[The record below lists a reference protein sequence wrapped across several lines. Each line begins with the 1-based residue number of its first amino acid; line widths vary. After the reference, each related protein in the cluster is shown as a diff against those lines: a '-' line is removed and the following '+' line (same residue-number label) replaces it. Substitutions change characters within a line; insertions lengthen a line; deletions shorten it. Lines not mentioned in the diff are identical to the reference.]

1 MGGIG
6 IVFDALPQFG
16 GMLQETLPKD
26 AQGVVRKGAAGLFV
40 DAGGTV
46 IASSLPDLPPGA
58 AYRLHKEWLT
68 LDEGE
73 SRSYLESQA
82 GVLYAMGCARSL
94 RLPRIQ
100 TRQSLPQRHVL
111 RYAAAHLTAAL

>member
-40 DAGGTV
+40 DAGAPSSPLLCRTCLRARP
-46 IASSLPDLPPGA
+46 IAS
-58 AYRLHKEWLT
+58 
-68 LDEGE
+68 
-73 SRSYLESQA
+73 
-82 GVLYAMGCARSL
+82 
-94 RLPRIQ
+94 
-100 TRQSLPQRHVL
+100 TRNG
-111 RYAAAHLTAAL
+111 

>member
-82 GVLYAMGCARSL
+82 GVLYAMGCARSRGYREYKRDNRYRNDMYCVM
-94 RLPRIQ
+94 RLPI
-100 TRQSLPQRHVL
+100 
-111 RYAAAHLTAAL
+111 